1 MIKWTVAGLIIFLLM
16 EIGHSQETQ
25 ESLETFKQQT
35 ETYYHYLATPDVNN
49 FSCYVSSGRYI
60 DFIKDRGD
68 SSFYYPL
75 KFIWTKEGNGY
86 YVLQPFPQ
94 FSDSLRRQALSHT
107 QMIKNLFS
115 DMLYDLQKLYFK
127 QPVLQIPPNA
137 SITFAPDTVGIK
149 IVEKDKGT
157 ILETYTRA
165 GQLIRVLWKF
175 GEQKVATYPSYKEVR
190 GKWLCMG
197 WQNQVFQE
205 NQIASGT
212 AVWVDYAPAQNKFLP
227 TRLSLLAQERKNA
240 GEGVATGSYVLFM
253 KDYVFNENITE
264 ISNSQTP
271 GANPP
276 QQ

>member
-1 MIKWTVAGLIIFLLM
+1 MMKRVIGGLIIFLLM
-16 EIGHSQETQ
+16 GIGHSQEP
-25 ESLETFKQQT
+25 LEIFKQQT

-60 DFIKDRGD
+60 DFIKDKGD

-94 FSDSLRRQALSHT
+94 LSDSLRRQALNHT
-107 QMIKNLFS
+107 QLIKNLFS
-115 DMLYDLQKLYFK
+115 DMLFDLQKLYFK
-127 QPVLQIPPNA
+127 QPVAQIPSNA

-149 IVEKDKGT
+149 MVEKDKGT
-157 ILETYTRA
+157 IIETYTRA
-165 GQLIRVLWKF
+165 GQLIRVLWKS
-175 GEQKVATYPSYKEVR
+175 GEQKVATYPSYKEVQ

-197 WQNQVFQE
+197 WQNQVFRE

-212 AVWVDYAPAQNKFLP
+212 AVWVDYTLAQNKFLP
-227 TRLSLLAQERKNA
+227 TRLSLLAQERKKT
-240 GEGVATGSYVLFM
+240 GEGVAAGSYVLFI
-253 KDYVFNENITE
+253 KGYVFNEDITE

-271 GANPP
+271 AANPP
-276 QQ
+276 QQQ